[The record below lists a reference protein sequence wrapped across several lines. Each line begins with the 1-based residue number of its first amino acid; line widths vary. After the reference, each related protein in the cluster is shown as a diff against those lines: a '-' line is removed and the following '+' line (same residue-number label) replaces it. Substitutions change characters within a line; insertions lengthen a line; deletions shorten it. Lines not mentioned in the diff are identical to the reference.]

1 MVYVPALS
9 GLRAIA
15 CFAVVLFHA
24 KVSWAGGG
32 YLGVDVFFVL
42 SGYLT
47 VTILN
52 RKDVG
57 WGDVARFVERRFM
70 RIFPLLLAVCLAVGS
85 VLSVTEDL
93 ASGLQEIA
101 SPLGFFSNFTLAR
114 GDGPEYFIHSWS
126 VASEMQFYVVIA
138 VIFACVA
145 QAKRAILLP
154 AFLGVF
160 VVITVLRFLAFY
172 EGNPWS
178 GIYFSPFL
186 RVSGLFLGGA
196 IAVLPKE
203 FGTRL
208 VPLGAVGLAV
218 MLLAFFSAV
227 YLSAI
232 SFTIWSTTVELASA
246 LLIFSLISKPNSVI
260 ARALSGKWI
269 ETLGLWSYGIYLW
282 HYPVAKVLRE
292 IMVPEAAAAVTLL
305 ICVPLSALTY
315 HFVEDRYRYVRL
327 SGGVL
332 GQRASS

>member
-93 ASGLQEIA
+93 ASGL
-101 SPLGFFSNFTLAR
+101 R
-114 GDGPEYFIHSWS
+114 PEYFIHSWS
-126 VASEMQFYVVIA
+126 VASEMQFYVLIA

-172 EGNPWS
+172 EGNPFIYRQSHLPS
-178 GIYFSPFL
+178 G
-186 RVSGLFLGGA
+186 
-196 IAVLPKE
+196 
-203 FGTRL
+203 
-208 VPLGAVGLAV
+208 
-218 MLLAFFSAV
+218 
-227 YLSAI
+227 
-232 SFTIWSTTVELASA
+232 
-246 LLIFSLISKPNSVI
+246 
-260 ARALSGKWI
+260 ARRWNWRQL
-269 ETLGLWSYGIYLW
+269 
-282 HYPVAKVLRE
+282 
-292 IMVPEAAAAVTLL
+292 
-305 ICVPLSALTY
+305 C
-315 HFVEDRYRYVRL
+315 
-327 SGGVL
+327 
-332 GQRASS
+332 